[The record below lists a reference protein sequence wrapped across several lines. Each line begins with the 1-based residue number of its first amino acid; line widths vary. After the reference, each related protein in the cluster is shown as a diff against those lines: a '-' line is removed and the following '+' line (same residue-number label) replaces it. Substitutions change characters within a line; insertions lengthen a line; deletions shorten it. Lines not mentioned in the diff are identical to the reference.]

1 MIKFDPSSFTLTNDE
16 RLDISRV
23 KFEGSEE
30 DKTDEDSE
38 DEVAIDQEL
47 CTEMLIGFFEVRS
60 GILSYIDA
68 GTGVG
73 CGRYLHMSKKNS
85 GHVSLYIDEKL
96 SQLSPTRTECCIFRV
111 PDRLRRE
118 NEKAYEPEILAIG
131 PYHHGKDNLK
141 QMEEN
146 KLWYLQKRV
155 KQRNETSVDRYVRAM
170 RESEERAQKSYE
182 GSINLNADE
191 FVQTMLL
198 DGCFIINPPPPSFTT
213 WCYLHYVN
221 GGLITMW
228 MRMIPFTNLCLVR
241 NVLRRD
247 VLLFENQLPFFI
259 LVELFNMTK
268 VESPQDDIVRLS
280 LNFLR
285 HVLPHQKLD
294 VPNAKPIHEIKH
306 ILNLVHDG
314 WCSSFAETRS
324 SVKNVIVHWN
334 FIDSATELQEAGVE
348 FKMVNRSS
356 TVDINFT
363 NGVVEIPQLRVT
375 HTTESPLRNLGAYEQ
390 CLPDAYPKYVCDYIA
405 FMNWLI
411 NSSQDVEILRR
422 SGIIENWI
430 GDEVVNTMLN
440 KIDKNIMISVTPF
453 SYSENSNKLNKHCK
467 KRLNVWMANL
477 RPNYFNS
484 PWSLLSFLSAVLLLV
499 LTILQTV
506 FSILSYVSPKS

>member
-1 MIKFDPSSFTLTNDE
+1 
-16 RLDISRV
+16 
-23 KFEGSEE
+23 
-30 DKTDEDSE
+30 
-38 DEVAIDQEL
+38 
-47 CTEMLIGFFEVRS
+47 
-60 GILSYIDA
+60 
-68 GTGVG
+68 
-73 CGRYLHMSKKNS
+73 MSKKNS

-198 DGCFIINPPPPSFTT
+198 DGF
-213 WCYLHYVN
+213 
-221 GGLITMW
+221 
-228 MRMIPFTNLCLVR
+228 R